1 MEFFIR
7 RYVKGLKNSGTS
19 DIFVSDALISNEK
32 FEEICSK
39 HGSGKYLLCIRGK
52 GIRGF
57 KKLDEFFIEEDKLV
71 FAADDIIGLRQEVKL
86 SEMSSNNL
94 LDIMGSMIKNAPA
107 EGLNN
112 PKLMSDL
119 SRFHAELSSRDSVQE
134 SEMFNSP
141 NYDLPQMES
150 LVSAGFPIGP
160 TVTSFALG
168 ALTGGIIIWLLNKSN
183 IDDLKTQI
191 QNLESSV
198 KGAEESINKLKRK
211 AESIQNNIPLNMNQM
226 FLSSYNRRNGLSGL

>member
-7 RYVKGLKNSGTS
+7 RYVRGLKNSGTS
-19 DIFVSDALISNEK
+19 DIFVSDVMISNEK
-32 FEEICSK
+32 FEEQCNM

-71 FAADDIIGLRQEVKL
+71 FAADDIIGLKQEVKL
-86 SEMSSNNL
+86 SEMTSNDL
-94 LDIMGSMIKNAPA
+94 LNVMGSMLKNAPA
-107 EGLNN
+107 EGVNN
-112 PKLMSDL
+112 PKLMTDL
-119 SRFHAELSSRDSVQE
+119 SRFHAELSSRDGLQE

-141 NYDLPQMES
+141 NYELPQMES
-150 LVSAGFPIGP
+150 LVSAGFPIGT

-168 ALTGGIIIWLLNKSN
+168 ALTGGIVIWLLNKSTV
-183 IDDLKTQI
+183 DELKSQI

-198 KGAEESINKLKRK
+198 KNAEESINNLKVK
-211 AESIQNNIPLNMNQM
+211 AENIQNSIPMNMDQM